1 MDAGFLEG
9 FEIGFGLLW
18 AILMSEPLITLG
30 VFFILGLAI
39 AIPIVMDI
47 RWERKLKESG
57 IREIDQMS
65 GQNFEE
71 YLRVLLKNSG
81 FRVKLTPTSG
91 DYGAD
96 LILTTSDQRIIVQA
110 KRYKKNVGIKA
121 VQEIASAKNH
131 YSADECWV
139 ITNSY
144 FTEPAKRLASSN
156 HVRLVDRDQ
165 LIDWI
170 LTLKKKTADIPPIQE
185 TTRKS

>member
-1 MDAGFLEG
+1 MDVSFLEG

-30 VFFILGLAI
+30 VFFTLGLVI

-65 GQNFEE
+65 GRNFVE
-71 YLRVLLKNSG
+71 YLRVLLKNLG
-81 FRVKLTPTSG
+81 FRVKLTPPSG

-96 LILTTSDQRIIVQA
+96 LVLTTSDQRIIVQA

-121 VQEIASAKNH
+121 VQP
-131 YSADECWV
+131 YSR
-139 ITNSY
+139 T
-144 FTEPAKRLASSN
+144 
-156 HVRLVDRDQ
+156 RDCF
-165 LIDWI
+165 
-170 LTLKKKTADIPPIQE
+170 
-185 TTRKS
+185 S

>member
-1 MDAGFLEG
+1 MDVGFLEG

-30 VFFILGLAI
+30 VFFTLGLVI
-39 AIPIVMDI
+39 AIPIVMDV
-47 RWERKLKESG
+47 RWEQKLKESG

-65 GQNFEE
+65 GRDFEE
-71 YLRVLLKNSG
+71 YLRVLLKNLG
-81 FRVKLTPTSG
+81 FRVKLTPASG

-96 LILTTSDQRIIVQA
+96 LILTTSDQRIIVQS

-121 VQEIASAKNH
+121 VQEIASAKSH

-139 ITNSY
+139 ITNSF

-156 HVRLVDRDQ
+156 HVKLVDRDQ

-170 LTLKKKTADIPPIQE
+170 LTLKKKTADVPPIQE
-185 TTRKS
+185 TIRKL